1 MQPTCIDG
9 LGCHF
14 EREPPYRLVFLV
26 GDCGA
31 RDFVGDGVSDAVT
44 IFLRHSSLSS
54 SRSDGGALF
63 RKMGAVRSLY
73 GSCLQG
79 MPLASTGSIQTLG
92 TILREPIVPSSAS
105 QVWFRHQLV

>member
-14 EREPPYRLVFLV
+14 EREHPYRLVFLV
-26 GDCGA
+26 GDCP
-31 RDFVGDGVSDAVT
+31 RDFVGDGVSDADT
-44 IFLRHSSLSS
+44 IFLRHSSPLSS
-54 SRSDGGALF
+54 TSEGGALF

-105 QVWFRHQLV
+105 QVGARHQLV